1 MPSKFIK
8 KHRMMYA
15 IWSVEGIAKVSRVL
29 RQTTLAK
36 RTWDTSS
43 TAALGLTVAQGT
55 AGFLEIA
62 TIPL

>member
-1 MPSKFIK
+1 
-8 KHRMMYA
+8 MMYT